1 MLLQWTQ
8 FKEKNKGGKEGV
20 GEFVQLLGLRT
31 LFTKQFK
38 INKRKKME
46 TRVVIRGDDE
56 PTAHTPPPHPQ
67 PMCFLEP
74 SRGVGAWILCCIAT
88 IMFDSPSMLAWGQEN
103 CQMAQA

>member
-38 INKRKKME
+38 INKRKK
-46 TRVVIRGDDE
+46 
-56 PTAHTPPPHPQ
+56 
-67 PMCFLEP
+67 
-74 SRGVGAWILCCIAT
+74 
-88 IMFDSPSMLAWGQEN
+88 N
-103 CQMAQA
+103 